1 LTGSLGNLLCRFFQ
15 ARPYGEKV
23 RKGSLYEYPYFE
35 SPEEAAYW
43 LELFADEKHPLV
55 LPDYQ
60 DLQEVTRRLSG
71 STEAGSLTVREV
83 LIAFQYFRENQR
95 NTHVFCGWN
104 TNSGKR
110 CGGTV
115 YLEIASAGAYYQ
127 CTLDTNH
134 RTPVLRTASD
144 ASNMTIESFWEML
157 LP

>member
-1 LTGSLGNLLCRFFQ
+1 MVK
-15 ARPYGEKV
+15 KV

-43 LELFADEKHPLV
+43 LELFADEKRPLI

-60 DLQEVTRRLSG
+60 DLREVTRRLSD

-83 LIAFQYFRENQR
+83 LIAFQYLRENHR
-95 NTHVFCGWN
+95 NTNVFCGWN

-110 CGGTV
+110 CGGIA
-115 YLEIASAGAYYQ
+115 YQEIASADAYYQ
-127 CTLDTNH
+127 CTLNPNH
-134 RTPVLRTASD
+134 RTVIVGTVSD
-144 ASNMTIESFWEML
+144 ARNMTVESFWEML

>member
-1 LTGSLGNLLCRFFQ
+1 MVK
-15 ARPYGEKV
+15 KV

-35 SPEEAAYW
+35 LPEEAAYW
-43 LELFADEKHPLV
+43 LELFADEKYPLI

-60 DLQEVTRRLSG
+60 DLLEVTRRLSG

-83 LIAFQYFRENQR
+83 LIAFQYLRENRR
-95 NTHVFCGWN
+95 NTNVFCGWN

-110 CGGTV
+110 CGGIA
-115 YLEIASAGAYYQ
+115 YQEIASAGAYYQ

-134 RTPVLRTASD
+134 RTRGQRAASD
-144 ASNMTIESFWEML
+144 ASNMTVESFWEML